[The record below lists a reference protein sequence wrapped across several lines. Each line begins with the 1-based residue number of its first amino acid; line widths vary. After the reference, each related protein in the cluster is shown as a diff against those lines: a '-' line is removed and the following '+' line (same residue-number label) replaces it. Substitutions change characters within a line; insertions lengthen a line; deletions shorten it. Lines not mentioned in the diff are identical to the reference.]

1 VRRLGFAVAPGSV
14 EAVSTGIAVPVRDHG
29 SVVAALGVVLPREG
43 ADEQR
48 AVGVLRAAAREIEE
62 TLTRSP
68 SAFG

>member
-1 VRRLGFAVAPGSV
+1 
-14 EAVSTGIAVPVRDHG
+14 
-29 SVVAALGVVLPREG
+29 VLPREG
-43 ADEQR
+43 VDEQR